1 MSRDFAARHV
11 AGRMV
16 TLTFHDGTT
25 LTGKAMAL
33 VNTGRGI
40 AISMKVGF
48 RRYPI
53 RAFLDDIK
61 VVLDIPTGKVIK

>member
-11 AGRMV
+11 TGRMV
-16 TLTFHDGTT
+16 TVTFHDGTT

-33 VNTGRGI
+33 VNTGKGI
-40 AISMKVGF
+40 AISMYVGY

-53 RAFLDDIK
+53 RAMLDDIK
-61 VVLDIPTGKVIK
+61 VVLDLPTGRVIK